1 MPSRFGDFFVK
12 AILKSPL
19 HPILGGSIAVIT
31 VHGRKTGRAYSMPV
45 NVVREGDTFTVV
57 SRRSRTWWRNLRG
70 GATVE
75 LRLTGKQLTT
85 QGEVIEGYG
94 EVAEGLSGYFQRNPR
109 YAKYFQVNLTE
120 AGQPERQDVERV
132 ARERVMILL
141 RRVPRG

>member
-12 AILKSPL
+12 ALLNSPL

-31 VHGRKTGRAYSMPV
+31 VHGRKTGRAYSTPV
-45 NVVREGDTFTVV
+45 NVVREGDAFTVV

-70 GATVE
+70 GAAAE
-75 LRLTGKQLTT
+75 LRVSGKRLTT

-94 EVAEGLSGYFQRNPR
+94 EVANGLSGYFQRNPR

-141 RRVPRG
+141 RPVPGA